1 MTTTTLR
8 LPPPLKSRVSKLA
21 ESSGKTVHGFLLE
34 AIEDKV
40 REAEARAALLRE
52 AQQRFEEMTASGR
65 GLDWHEMRDYLTR
78 RAQGKRAVRPKAR
91 AWRA

>member
-8 LPPPLKSRVSKLA
+8 LPPPLKSRIAKLA
-21 ESSGKTVHGFLLE
+21 EASGKTVHGFLLE

-40 REAEARAALLRE
+40 RESEARAALASE
-52 AQQRFEEMTASGR
+52 AQQRFDEMMRTGR
-65 GLDWHEMRDYLTR
+65 GLDWHEMRDYLTQR
-78 RAQGKRAVRPKAR
+78 TQGKRALRPKAR